1 MEQIS
6 EQYKAEYF
14 SWQREVGK
22 FGGKANLFKFRDHIK
37 ATDRVL
43 DFGCG
48 GGFLLEQLNCAQKVG
63 IDINP
68 VIESPD
74 GVTILKNYEA
84 TVEAFGANS
93 FDVVISNHALE
104 HIDNPSNALRECF
117 ELLRPGGKLIV
128 VVPSE
133 SHKVR
138 YRPNDINK
146 HIITFSPMNL
156 GNLIALS
163 GFQIK
168 SVRRLFHK
176 WPPRYDKIAKV
187 NMRLFH
193 YLSYLYG
200 LIKQSSVQ
208 LVAIAEKPE

>member
-14 SWQREVGK
+14 NWQREVGK

-74 GVTILKNYEA
+74 GVTILKSYEV

-93 FDVVISNHALE
+93 FDVVISFFAGLP
-104 HIDNPSNALRECF
+104 IT
-117 ELLRPGGKLIV
+117 
-128 VVPSE
+128 
-133 SHKVR
+133 
-138 YRPNDINK
+138 IN
-146 HIITFSPMNL
+146 
-156 GNLIALS
+156 
-163 GFQIK
+163 
-168 SVRRLFHK
+168 
-176 WPPRYDKIAKV
+176 
-187 NMRLFH
+187 
-193 YLSYLYG
+193 SYLYIS
-200 LIKQSSVQ
+200 LIIFVYIFLYFLIETLISFVERFVISRNSNNIIFLLNLLLFVVSWNI
-208 LVAIAEKPE
+208 LV